1 MKRNLRLLFWLS
13 VSALVAVG
21 CADNRNDPSVSYRPG
36 LSDKSYTPTSGS
48 DIQRAYPTEPSNVDV
63 TAPPPGAG
71 GQDWALAQQVQS
83 VLMSDRHIDS
93 HVAAVVKNGV
103 VTLRG
108 GVKSKREREHIRDEI
123 GRVPGVVRVDDQ
135 LGAGDPI
142 GLGSST
148 TKDY

>member
-21 CADNRNDPSVSYRPG
+21 CADNRKDSSVSYRPG
-36 LSDKSYTPTSGS
+36 LSDNSSPTSGSYTPTSGS
-48 DIQRAYPTEPSNVDV
+48 DTQRAYPTEPSNVDV

-71 GQDWALAQQVQS
+71 GQDWALAQQIQS
-83 VLMSDRHIDS
+83 VLMSDRNIDS

-108 GVKSKREREHIRDEI
+108 G
-123 GRVPGVVRVDDQ
+123 
-135 LGAGDPI
+135 
-142 GLGSST
+142 
-148 TKDY
+148 